1 MKANRLKRG
10 FTLLELSVVILMGMA
25 ISTMLM
31 ALFNQ
36 QLAFLQLF
44 KTQSFLIDEAPLIS
58 LQVNRLV
65 SKSERF
71 RLHATVA
78 DALAGRNAT
87 LAASPVLVMNFRQ
100 PDGAMRA
107 TILSYED
114 HQLKYYIVPTNGV
127 LGAGQWTVTRKPR
140 DVSFAVVD
148 GVLRMT
154 LTGPAF
160 EEITYSGTVQSG
172 ESIDSSGTTRQ

>member
-10 FTLLELSVVILMGMA
+10 FTLLELTVVILMGMA
-25 ISTMLM
+25 ISAMLM

-44 KTQSFLIDEAPLIS
+44 KAQSFLIDEAPIIS
-58 LQVNRLV
+58 MQVNRLV
-65 SKSERF
+65 SKAERF

-78 DALAGRNAT
+78 DALSGTNARLT
-87 LAASPVLVMNFRQ
+87 ASPVLVMNFRQ
-100 PDGAMRA
+100 PDGSMRA

-114 HQLKYYIVPTNGV
+114 NALKYYIVPQAGPI
-127 LGAGQWTVTRKPR
+127 GAAQWTLTKKPSN
-140 DVSFAVVD
+140 VSFTINN
-148 GVLRMT
+148 GILQLT
-154 LTGPAF
+154 LTGPAG

-172 ESIDSSGTTRQ
+172 ESIDRSGTINQ